1 MAAAVVSTRC
11 NALRYNR
18 LRCGAKGLDRNDE
31 GRYSCKPNS
40 TIATCVLRQSNW
52 SDATT
57 MTDDE
62 RAIRELVNVWLAAS
76 KAGDLKTV
84 LSLMTDDV
92 IFMVPGRRPFGK
104 EAFAAASQ
112 AMQNVSMAG
121 TSDIQELQVLG
132 DWAYLRNYI
141 EMVVTPS
148 NGAPVRRSGYTLT
161 ILRKEPDG
169 RWRLARDANL
179 LAEAK

>member
-1 MAAAVVSTRC
+1 
-11 NALRYNR
+11 
-18 LRCGAKGLDRNDE
+18 
-31 GRYSCKPNS
+31 
-40 TIATCVLRQSNW
+40 
-52 SDATT
+52 

-62 RAIRELVNVWLAAS
+62 RAIRDVVDTWLAAS
-76 KAGDLKTV
+76 KAGDLQTV

-92 IFMVPGRRPFGK
+92 VFMVPGRRPFGK

-112 AMQNVSMAG
+112 GMQNVSMEG
-121 TSDIQELQVLG
+121 TSDIHELQVLE

-141 EMVVTPS
+141 EMVVTPP

-161 ILRKEPDG
+161 ILRKESDG

-179 LAEAK
+179 MTQAT